1 MKNARAWVKAAF
13 KRLQDRVSRSS
24 KKNLESEGQSQREEI
39 FQPIPVLQDKD
50 LISDR
55 TDPEQNI
62 VDY

>member
-24 KKNLESEGQSQREEI
+24 KKNLESEGQSQGEEI
-39 FQPIPVLQDKD
+39 FQPLPVLQDKE

-62 VDY
+62 VDD